1 MAGADDLRPLDAA
14 IDEIRI
20 LREAAEHAATR
31 IGTETQE
38 LRGASGTEGLVAD
51 VAEALV
57 QRTETIR
64 EDCERLDALLRRAR
78 GALAASASIAPRG
91 EAPVAD
97 VAPESAEPLPPLA
110 PDEYPGPSRH
120 SDPVQRQRRPY
131 PFAPSQSEGPPAV
144 EEEPEPPKWHF
155 WRRENWRRRPAR
167 PSQAPPR
174 MPRPDYGAAGVGSL
188 PRREDPVAAGR
199 PVIPEGV
206 RLIATQMAIAGAS
219 RVEIERRLQRQ
230 FGIADS
236 QSVLDEIFGS
246 ESSITVE

>member
-31 IGTETQE
+31 IATETQE

-64 EDCERLDALLRRAR
+64 EDCERLDALLQRARRALAVSA
-78 GALAASASIAPRG
+78 GAPGG
-91 EAPVAD
+91 EAQVAD
-97 VAPESAEPLPPLA
+97 VAPELAEALPPLPA
-110 PDEYPGPSRH
+110 R
-120 SDPVQRQRRPY
+120 QQRRPY
-131 PFAPSQSEGPPAV
+131 PFAPSRSEGPPVV

-167 PSQAPPR
+167 PSQPPPR
-174 MPRPDYGAAGVGSL
+174 LPRPDYGAAGVGSL
-188 PRREDPVAAGR
+188 PQRESPVPTGR

-236 QSVLDEIFGS
+236 GSVLDEIFGS
-246 ESSITVE
+246 ESSMTVE